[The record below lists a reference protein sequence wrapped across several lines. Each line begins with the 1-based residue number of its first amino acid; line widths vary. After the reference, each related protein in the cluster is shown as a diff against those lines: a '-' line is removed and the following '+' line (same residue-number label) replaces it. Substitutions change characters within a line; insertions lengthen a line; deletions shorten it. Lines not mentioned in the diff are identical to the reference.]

1 MVGHISIHDY
11 NEVPSGML
19 DAMNISCAC
28 IVKSDEDQF
37 TKLSCD
43 LIFIPS
49 PSLAA
54 RGRSTIFSAP

>member
-28 IVKSDEDQF
+28 IVKSDDQF
-37 TKLSCD
+37 TKLSYD